1 MPSDSYQGV
10 HRLLGVAMGREGDH
24 VLAISDLAQP
34 TAFAGHVIRHS
45 GRAAKHG
52 PAGLGLPG
60 AASLGRRHYS
70 DCRQIVG
77 RHHGIG
83 NVGILSADV
92 DGEAI
97 LFGEFQ
103 RLNVLSVEGVV
114 SVGEAPLALVGEGE
128 CHHGNSIDDTISVRQ
143 VARHVM
149 APQLPFGE
157 FADRSGQ
164 RIPVATTLAI
174 GHCLPM
180 NVLGTAFGVAT
191 LGLEGAGIGA
201 GLLGAR
207 GGRDGAS
214 LAVGRLGGERDLSG
228 GHLSMAVD
236 VAIIQGRLVIQ
247 PALGQSFSCP
257 PDLLGQLGE
266 GRVFHQALVV
276 FFYFSQQ
283 FFGRIHTQ
291 ILAKC
296 IEYKLLHGLHVHAV
310 HNTFSIDFI
319 QGRGILCPN
328 FSVVHDQIR
337 KKDLADLMM

>member
-10 HRLLGVAMGREGDH
+10 HRLLGVAVGGEGDH

-34 TAFAGHVIRHS
+34 TAFAGHVICHS
-45 GRAAKHG
+45 GRAAEHG
-52 PAGLGLPG
+52 PAGVGLPRATG
-60 AASLGRRHYS
+60 LGRRHHS

-77 RHHGIG
+77 RHHGISDG
-83 NVGILSADV
+83 YILGADV
-92 DGEAI
+92 DGEAV
-97 LFGEFQ
+97 LFGKFQ
-103 RLNVLSVEGVV
+103 GLNVLSVESVV

-128 CHHGNSIDDTISVRQ
+128 CHHGNSINDTISVRQ

-157 FADRSGQ
+157 TADRSGQ
-164 RIPVATTLAI
+164 RIPVGTTLAI
-174 GHCLPM
+174 RHCLPV
-180 NVLGTAFGVAT
+180 NVLGTALGVAA
-191 LGLEGAGIGA
+191 LFLESAGIGA

-247 PALGQSFSCP
+247 PALGQSFSRP

-276 FFYFSQQ
+276 FFYFSEQLLW
-283 FFGRIHTQ
+283 RIHTQ

-296 IEYKLLHGLHVHAV
+296 VEYKLLHGLHVHAV
-310 HNTFSIDFI
+310 HDTFSIDFI
-319 QGRGILCPN
+319 EARGILSPG
-328 FSVVHDQIR
+328 FDVVAHGWVPW
-337 KKDLADLMM
+337 